1 MKLERYLGFFLIAF
15 SIVLFVI
22 CACDEQNNT
31 NIIVSE
37 EQKENTLA
45 EQMASECLALPDA
58 EVVIIV
64 KGEIYKTMTLKQ
76 WFELNRTKHCKHHR

>member
-45 EQMASECLALPDA
+45 EQMASECYALPDA
-58 EVVIIV
+58 EVIVIV

>member
-37 EQKENTLA
+37 EQEETMQS
-45 EQMASECLALPDA
+45 EPTASECLALPDA
-58 EVVIIV
+58 EVIVIV